1 MLQTWNISKKIELP
15 GVQEREREKMRVAV
29 GVQCVCVWER
39 SGKCKNLKYLP
50 RRCSQC
56 NRKGTG
62 LLLVDSCFEHDQA
75 TKTEEPAF
83 THSVIFLNIKRQN
96 IQSERFIK

>member
-1 MLQTWNISKKIELP
+1 MEYPKRKLNCPEYK
-15 GVQEREREKMRVAV
+15 RDREKKESSCGCAM
-29 GVQCVCVWER
+29 CVCLRKVW
-39 SGKCKNLKYLP
+39 KMQNLKYLP

-56 NRKGTG
+56 NSKGTG

-75 TKTEEPAF
+75 TKTEEPGF

-96 IQSERFIK
+96 IQTEHFIK